1 MSGNNSDKNNNQ
13 EINDKHRNMTIKGDT
28 NSSRLTH
35 DHEAFIHQIR
45 LFSGLTSQELKSIDK
60 GKEVWFEEGDKI
72 IAEGEHDTFYVL
84 LDGKVEVILR
94 DGSKEA
100 VLSTYNP
107 GDHFG
112 ELPIILGW
120 TNHSCAAYATKKSHL
135 LRWGQE
141 EFWRMIYSSPALTR
155 QILNSMA
162 QLLKTLETVL
172 QQNQKLIALGG
183 LAAGLAHELNNP
195 AAAANRAVT
204 QLADSI
210 QEWRSLVQKL
220 NEQRSMTAPQWSYL
234 SKLRNDIIKFD
245 SNLTSALNKNS
256 TNNSYTMD
264 DALTQ
269 SEKEDQIIN
278 WLSSQGIYDGWK
290 LASDLVSFGADIDNL
305 NDIVNSVV
313 LPQLSSASANSDNK
327 TMEQKLLL
335 EEILR
340 WLNATSRV
348 DHLLYEIKSSTKR
361 ISELISAVKSY
372 SYMDQAPLQDVN
384 IHDGI
389 ESTLTMLQHKL
400 KKADITIVREYESGL
415 PHVNAIGNEL
425 NQVWTNLID
434 NAIDS
439 IGSHGTILIRTKNE
453 RKSHILVEIVDSGSQ
468 GIPKEIQ
475 SRIFE
480 PFFTTKE
487 LGKGTGLGL
496 SISYRIIVDT
506 HKGDMRFSSKP
517 GETSFQVR
525 LPIIYKGIEQKYW
538 DWIKPEDSS
547 NRANGSNN
555 IAQSVG

>member
-1 MSGNNSDKNNNQ
+1 MSGNDSDKNNNQ
-13 EINDKHRNMTIKGDT
+13 DIDNKHGNMTINTDT
-28 NSSRLTH
+28 NNNVMTH

-45 LFSGLTSQELKSIDK
+45 LFSGLTSQELQSIDK
-60 GKEVWFEEGDKI
+60 GKEVWFEAGDKI
-72 IAEGEHDTFYVL
+72 LAEGEHDTFYVV

-120 TNHSCAAYATKKSHL
+120 TSHSCAAYATKKSHL
-135 LRWGQE
+135 LKWGQE

-162 QLLKTLETVL
+162 QLLQTLETVL

-195 AAAANRAVT
+195 AAAAHRAVT
-204 QLADSI
+204 QLSDSVH
-210 QEWRSLVQKL
+210 EWRSLVQKL
-220 NEQRSMTAPQWSYL
+220 NERQSLTAPQWSYL
-234 SKLRNDIIKFD
+234 SKLRNETLKFD
-245 SNLTSALNKNS
+245 SNLNKNS

-269 SEKEDQIIN
+269 SEKEDQISDWLGSHGIN
-278 WLSSQGIYDGWK
+278 DGWK
-290 LASDLVSFGADIDNL
+290 LTSDLVNFGVNIDKL
-305 NDIVNSVV
+305 NDITSNVI
-313 LPQLSSASANSDNK
+313 LPKLSSTSSNNK
-327 TMEQKLLL
+327 TMQQNLLL
-335 EEILR
+335 EDILR
-340 WLNATSRV
+340 WLNATTRV
-348 DHLLYEIKSSTKR
+348 DHLLYEIKSSTAR
-361 ISELISAVKSY
+361 ISDMISAVKSY

-400 KKADITIVREYESGL
+400 KKANVKVVREYESDL

-439 IGSHGTILIRTKNE
+439 IGSHGTILIRSKNE

-475 SRIFE
+475 PRIFE

-496 SISYRIIVDT
+496 SISHRIIVDT
-506 HKGDMRFSSKP
+506 HKGDISFSSKP

-538 DWIKPEDSS
+538 EWIKPENTSKS
-547 NRANGSNN
+547 
-555 IAQSVG
+555 

>member
-1 MSGNNSDKNNNQ
+1 MSGNTNDKNNNQ
-13 EINDKHRNMTIKGDT
+13 EINDMHGNMTINTDT
-28 NSSRLTH
+28 NNNMMTH
-35 DHEAFIHQIR
+35 DREAFIHQIR
-45 LFSGLTSQELKSIDK
+45 LFSGLTSQELQSIDK
-60 GKEVWFEEGDKI
+60 GKEVWFEVGDKI
-72 IAEGEHDTFYVL
+72 ISEGEHDTFYVL

-120 TNHSCAAYATKKSHL
+120 TSHSCAAYATKKSHL
-135 LRWGQE
+135 LKWGQE

-204 QLADSI
+204 QLSDSI

-220 NEQRSMTAPQWSYL
+220 NERQSMTAPQWSYL
-234 SKLRNDIIKFD
+234 SKLRNDTLKFD
-245 SNLTSALNKNS
+245 LNLTNILNKNS
-256 TNNSYTMD
+256 TNNGYITD

-269 SEKEDQIIN
+269 SEKEDHISEWLDSHGIN
-278 WLSSQGIYDGWK
+278 DGWK
-290 LASDLVSFGADIDNL
+290 LASDLVNFGVNIDKL
-305 NDIVNSVV
+305 NDIANNVI
-313 LPQLSSASANSDNK
+313 LPQLSNASSDNK
-327 TMEQKLLL
+327 AGEQNLLL
-335 EEILR
+335 EDILR
-340 WLNATSRV
+340 WLNATTRV
-348 DHLLYEIKSSTKR
+348 DHLLYEIKSSTTR
-361 ISELISAVKSY
+361 ISDLISAVKSY

-400 KKADITIVREYESGL
+400 KKADITIIREYESGL

-468 GIPKEIQ
+468 GIKKEIQ
-475 SRIFE
+475 PRVFE

-496 SISYRIIVDT
+496 SISHRIIVNT
-506 HKGDMRFSSKP
+506 HKGDIRFSSKP

-525 LPIIYKGIEQKYW
+525 LPIIFKGIEQKYW
-538 DWIKPEDSS
+538 EWIKPE
-547 NRANGSNN
+547 
-555 IAQSVG
+555 II

>member
-1 MSGNNSDKNNNQ
+1 
-13 EINDKHRNMTIKGDT
+13 MTINTDA

-35 DHEAFIHQIR
+35 DHEVFIHQIR

-72 IAEGEHDTFYVL
+72 LAEGEHDTFYVL

-120 TNHSCAAYATKKSHL
+120 TDHSCAAYATKKSHL
-135 LRWGQE
+135 LRWGKE

-195 AAAANRAVT
+195 AAAANRAVA
-204 QLADSI
+204 QLSDSI
-210 QEWRSLVQKL
+210 QEWRSLVQEL
-220 NEQRSMTAPQWSYL
+220 NEQRNMTAPQWSYL

-245 SNLTSALNKNS
+245 SNPTNALNKNS
-256 TNNSYTMD
+256 ANNNYTTD
-264 DALTQ
+264 DALAQ
-269 SEKEDQIIN
+269 SEKEDKMIE
-278 WLSSQGIYDGWK
+278 WLESQGVKEGWK

-305 NDIVNSVV
+305 NDIVNNVV
-313 LPQLSSASANSDNK
+313 LTKLSSASASSDNK
-327 TMEQKLLL
+327 TVEQKLLL

-348 DHLLYEIKSSTKR
+348 DNLLYEIKSSTKR

-384 IHDGI
+384 IHEGI
-389 ESTLTMLQHKL
+389 ESTLIMLQHKL

-439 IGSHGTILIRTKNE
+439 IGNHGTILIRTKNE

-480 PFFTTKE
+480 PFFTTKQ

-496 SISYRIIVDT
+496 SISHRIIVDT
-506 HKGDMRFSSKP
+506 HKGEMRFSSKP
-517 GETSFQVR
+517 GETSFQAR

-538 DWIKPEDSS
+538 DWIKPENSS
-547 NRANGSNN
+547 NRANGNN
-555 IAQSVG
+555 ADKSVS

>member
-1 MSGNNSDKNNNQ
+1 MSGNDSDKNNNQ
-13 EINDKHRNMTIKGDT
+13 EINIEGGNMNVDTDT
-28 NSSRLTH
+28 NNNAMTH

-45 LFSGLTSQELKSIDK
+45 LFSGLTSQELQSIRK
-60 GKEVWFEEGDKI
+60 GKEVWFEAGDKI
-72 IAEGEHDTFYVL
+72 LAEGEHDTFYVL
-84 LDGKVEVILR
+84 LDGKVEVVLR

-135 LRWGQE
+135 LKWGQE
-141 EFWRMIYSSPALTR
+141 EFWQMIYSSPALTR

-162 QLLKTLETVL
+162 HLLKTLETVL

-204 QLADSI
+204 QLSNSI

-220 NEQRSMTAPQWSYL
+220 NEQESITPSQWSFL
-234 SKLRNDIIKFD
+234 SKLRNDTQ
-245 SNLTSALNKNS
+245 NLGSKLTDTHKNV
-256 TNNSYTMD
+256 TNNEYTAD

-269 SEKEDQIIN
+269 SEKEDQISDWLGSHGIN
-278 WLSSQGIYDGWK
+278 EGWN
-290 LASDLVSFGADIDNL
+290 LASDLVNFGVNIDKL
-305 NDIVNSVV
+305 NDIVNNVI
-313 LPQLSSASANSDNK
+313 LPKLSSTGSDSRIMKEN
-327 TMEQKLLL
+327 LLL
-335 EEILR
+335 KDILR
-340 WLNATSRV
+340 WLNATTRV
-348 DHLLYEIKSSTKR
+348 DQLLYEIKSSTSR
-361 ISELISAVKSY
+361 ISDIISAVKSY
-372 SYMDQAPLQDVN
+372 SYMDRAPLQNVD
-384 IHDGI
+384 IHEGI

-400 KKADITIVREYESGL
+400 KKADITIIREYESGL
-415 PHVNAIGNEL
+415 PQVDAIGNEL

-439 IGSHGTILIRTKNE
+439 IGNHGTILIRTKND
-453 RKSHILVEIVDSGSQ
+453 RKRHVLVEIVDSGSR

-475 SRIFE
+475 PRIFE

-506 HKGDMRFSSKP
+506 HKGDISFSSEP
-517 GETSFQVR
+517 GKTSFQVR

-547 NRANGSNN
+547 NTTNTNN
-555 IAQSVG
+555 IA

>member
-1 MSGNNSDKNNNQ
+1 MSGNDIDKNNNQ
-13 EINDKHRNMTIKGDT
+13 EIDNKQGNMTLNT
-28 NSSRLTH
+28 NTKNNMTTH

-45 LFSGLTSQELKSIDK
+45 LFSGLTSQELQSIDR
-60 GKEVWFEEGDKI
+60 GKEVWFEAGDKI
-72 IAEGEHDTFYVL
+72 LAEGEHDTFYVL

-120 TNHSCAAYATKKSHL
+120 TSHSCAAYATKKSHL
-135 LRWGQE
+135 LKWGEE

-162 QLLKTLETVL
+162 QLLQTLETVL

-204 QLADSI
+204 QLSDSI

-220 NEQRSMTAPQWSYL
+220 NEQQNMDALQWSYL
-234 SKLRNDIIKFD
+234 SKLRNDTLKFD
-245 SNLTSALNKNS
+245 SNLTNTPNKNS
-256 TNNSYTMD
+256 TNNSYTTD

-269 SEKEDQIIN
+269 SEREDQIAN
-278 WLSSQGIYDGWK
+278 WLDSHSINEGWK
-290 LASDLVSFGADIDNL
+290 LAPDLVNFGVNIDKL
-305 NDIVNSVV
+305 NEIVNNVI
-313 LPQLSSASANSDNK
+313 LPELSSAGSDNSK
-327 TMEQKLLL
+327 TMEQNLLL
-335 EEILR
+335 EDILR
-340 WLNATSRV
+340 WLNATTRV
-348 DHLLYEIKSSTKR
+348 DQLLYEIKSSTTR
-361 ISELISAVKSY
+361 ISDLISAVKSY

-400 KKADITIVREYESGL
+400 KKADITIIREYESDL

-425 NQVWTNLID
+425 NEVWTNLID

-439 IGSHGTILIRTKNE
+439 IGTHGTILIRTKNE
-453 RKSHILVEIVDSGSQ
+453 RRRHILVEIVDSGSQ
-468 GIPKEIQ
+468 GIPTEIQ
-475 SRIFE
+475 PRIFE

-496 SISYRIIVDT
+496 SISRRIIVDT
-506 HKGDMRFSSKP
+506 HKGDIRFSSKP

-538 DWIKPEDSS
+538 DWIKPGDAS
-547 NRANGSNN
+547 NKANGNN
-555 IAQSVG
+555 IVQPAG

>member
-1 MSGNNSDKNNNQ
+1 MSDNNNYNKDNNQ
-13 EINDKHRNMTIKGDT
+13 EIDDKNENMTINT
-28 NSSRLTH
+28 NNGNITN

-45 LFSGLTSQELKSIDK
+45 LFSGLTDQELKSVEK
-60 GKEVWFEEGDKI
+60 GREVWFEEGDKI
-72 IAEGEHDTFYVL
+72 LAEGEHDTFYVV

-100 VLSTYNP
+100 VLSTYNS

-120 TNHSCAAYATKKSHL
+120 SDHKCAAYAAKKSHL
-135 LRWGQE
+135 LRWDQD

-162 QLLKTLETVL
+162 QLLKSLETVL
-172 QQNQKLIALGG
+172 QHNQKLIALGG

-195 AAAANRAVT
+195 AAAANRSIT
-204 QLADSI
+204 QLSDSI
-210 QEWRSLVQKL
+210 QEWRFLVQKL
-220 NEQRSMTAPQWSYL
+220 NGQQGMTAPQWSYL
-234 SKLRNDIIKFD
+234 SKLRNDTLKFD
-245 SNLTSALNKNS
+245 SNFANTLNKNS
-256 TNNSYTMD
+256 TNNSYTTD

-269 SEKEDQIIN
+269 SDKEERIID
-278 WLSSQGIYDGWK
+278 WLESHGINDGWK
-290 LASDLVSFGADIDNL
+290 LASDLVNFGVDIDKL
-305 NDIVNSVV
+305 NDIVNNV
-313 LPQLSSASANSDNK
+313 LLSQYSNTSSGRNTIEKN
-327 TMEQKLLL
+327 LLL
-335 EEILR
+335 EDILR
-340 WLNATSRV
+340 WLNATTRV
-348 DHLLYEIKSSTKR
+348 DHLIYEIKSSTTR

-400 KKADITIVREYESGL
+400 KKADITIIREYESSL

-425 NQVWTNLID
+425 NQVWTNIID

-439 IGSHGTILIRTKNE
+439 ISNHGTILIRTKNE
-453 RKSHILVEIVDSGSQ
+453 SKGHILVEIVDSGSQ
-468 GIPKEIQ
+468 GIPKDIQ
-475 SRIFE
+475 PRIFE

-496 SISYRIIVDT
+496 SISHRIIVDT
-506 HKGDMRFSSKP
+506 HKGDIRYSSKP

-538 DWIKPEDSS
+538 SWIKPEDYH
-547 NRANGSNN
+547 R
-555 IAQSVG
+555 

>member
-1 MSGNNSDKNNNQ
+1 MLGNNSDKNNNQ
-13 EINDKHRNMTIKGDT
+13 EIDNKQGNMTINTDT
-28 NSSRLTH
+28 NNNMMTH

-60 GKEVWFEEGDKI
+60 GKEVWFEAGDKI
-72 IAEGEHDTFYVL
+72 LAEGEHDTFYVL

-100 VLSTYNP
+100 VLSTYNA

-135 LRWGQE
+135 LRWDQD

-162 QLLKTLETVL
+162 QLLKTLETAL

-195 AAAANRAVT
+195 AAAANRSIT
-204 QLADSI
+204 QLSDSI

-220 NEQRSMTAPQWSYL
+220 NEQQNMTTTQWSYL
-234 SKLRNDIIKFD
+234 SKLRNDTLKFD
-245 SNLTSALNKNS
+245 SNFANALNKNS
-256 TNNSYTMD
+256 PNNSYTTD

-269 SEKEDQIIN
+269 SDKEDRIID
-278 WLSSQGIYDGWK
+278 WLESHGINDGWK
-290 LASDLVSFGADIDNL
+290 FASDLVNLGVDIDKL
-305 NDIVNSVV
+305 NDIANNVV
-313 LPQLSSASANSDNK
+313 LPQLSSANSSSNA
-327 TMEQKLLL
+327 MEQNLLL
-335 EEILR
+335 EDILR
-340 WLNATSRV
+340 WLNVTTKV
-348 DHLLYEIKSSTKR
+348 DHLLYEIKNSTTR

-389 ESTLTMLQHKL
+389 ESTLTMLQYKL
-400 KKADITIVREYESGL
+400 KKADITIIREYESGL

-439 IGSHGTILIRTKNE
+439 IGNHGTILIRTKNE

-468 GIPKEIQ
+468 GIPKDIQ
-475 SRIFE
+475 PRIFE

-496 SISYRIIVDT
+496 SISRRIIVDT
-506 HKGDMRFSSKP
+506 HKGDIHFTSRP

-538 DWIKPEDSS
+538 SWIKPEDYHE
-547 NRANGSNN
+547 
-555 IAQSVG
+555 